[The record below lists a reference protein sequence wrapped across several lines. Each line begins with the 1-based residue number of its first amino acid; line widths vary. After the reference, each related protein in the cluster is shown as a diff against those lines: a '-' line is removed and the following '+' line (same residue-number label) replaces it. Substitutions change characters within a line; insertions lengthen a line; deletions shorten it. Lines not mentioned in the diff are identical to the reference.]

1 MDSWKRFDE
10 TVLSKKK
17 DFYSN
22 FSLEHISNVDYR
34 HAKRVFTSFSIK
46 NLGDN
51 YDLYVYSD
59 TILLSDVSE
68 NFRHSCNEIY
78 DLDPAHCLSR
88 LALA

>member
-22 FSLEHISNVDYR
+22 LSLEHVDYR
-34 HAKRVFTSFSIK
+34 RAKRLFTSFSIK

-51 YDLYVYSD
+51 YDLYV
-59 TILLSDVSE
+59 
-68 NFRHSCNEIY
+68 
-78 DLDPAHCLSR
+78 
-88 LALA
+88 